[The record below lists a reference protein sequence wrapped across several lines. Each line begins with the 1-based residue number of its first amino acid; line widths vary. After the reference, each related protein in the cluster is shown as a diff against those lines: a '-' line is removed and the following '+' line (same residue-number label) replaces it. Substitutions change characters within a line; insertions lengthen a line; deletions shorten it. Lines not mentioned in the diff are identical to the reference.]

1 MTRSPWRRR
10 KLETFAI
17 GNKAD
22 DCWYGHNARAG
33 CPCAAAARTCG
44 RAESPGAA
52 QLRSLSHA
60 IQLALMG
67 SEAQQYPWQ
76 IRAIQ
81 YAARLPQL
89 VLVWRGASAYPA
101 RPFADYPRTV
111 LGGGGTLET
120 DFAQMSIG
128 PPKGDS
134 RPASAQRLQRDGAG
148 GVNGSISLSSSPRA
162 ARQRPI
168 WSHGTA
174 PVTPRL
180 GAPRPPSREHT
191 PAHRSGGAATTPQCR
206 PARVRPLKHLLLRPS
221 NRRAD
226 LQPLR
231 ALPPRATSSALQTV
245 PRASHT
251 GLPCPWISFFCHCQG
266 SEI

>member
-1 MTRSPWRRR
+1 
-10 KLETFAI
+10 
-17 GNKAD
+17 
-22 DCWYGHNARAG
+22 
-33 CPCAAAARTCG
+33 
-44 RAESPGAA
+44 
-52 QLRSLSHA
+52 
-60 IQLALMG
+60 
-67 SEAQQYPWQ
+67 
-76 IRAIQ
+76 
-81 YAARLPQL
+81 
-89 VLVWRGASAYPA
+89 
-101 RPFADYPRTV
+101 
-111 LGGGGTLET
+111 LET

-174 PVTPRL
+174 PLTPRL

-245 PRASHT
+245 PPASPPHT

-266 SEI
+266 SDGKWTSVRNPPLASRGLTAVSASSLCGGRLSPRRRWLAGGGRACCAASLPAPRARAGALPSPLSPSVLRGGGGLLRRGWVADGGRLLRCV

>member
-1 MTRSPWRRR
+1 MADPRYPIRCAAAPAGAGMEGSVGLPCAAVRRLSAGRAWRRR
-10 KLETFAI
+10 
-17 GNKAD
+17 
-22 DCWYGHNARAG
+22 H
-33 CPCAAAARTCG
+33 
-44 RAESPGAA
+44 
-52 QLRSLSHA
+52 
-60 IQLALMG
+60 
-67 SEAQQYPWQ
+67 
-76 IRAIQ
+76 
-81 YAARLPQL
+81 
-89 VLVWRGASAYPA
+89 
-101 RPFADYPRTV
+101 
-111 LGGGGTLET
+111 LET

-174 PVTPRL
+174 PLTPRL

-191 PAHRSGGAATTPQCR
+191 PAHRSGGAATTPQCW

-245 PRASHT
+245 PPAGLRLTRASRAP
-251 GLPCPWISFFCHCQG
+251 GFRFFATVKADRV
-266 SEI
+266 

>member
-1 MTRSPWRRR
+1 MLDTEGSVGLPRSAVHRLSAGSAWRQC
-10 KLETFAI
+10 L
-17 GNKAD
+17 
-22 DCWYGHNARAG
+22 
-33 CPCAAAARTCG
+33 AAHLGVRF
-44 RAESPGAA
+44 R
-52 QLRSLSHA
+52 QVSLS
-60 IQLALMG
+60 
-67 SEAQQYPWQ
+67 
-76 IRAIQ
+76 
-81 YAARLPQL
+81 
-89 VLVWRGASAYPA
+89 
-101 RPFADYPRTV
+101 
-111 LGGGGTLET
+111 
-120 DFAQMSIG
+120 
-128 PPKGDS
+128 PPKDND
-134 RPASAQRLQRDGAG
+134 RPASARRHQRDGID
-148 GVNGSISLSSSPRA
+148 GVAVSIGLVTAPRA

-245 PRASHT
+245 PRASPPHT

-266 SEI
+266 SE

>member
-1 MTRSPWRRR
+1 MADLKPSMTW
-10 KLETFAI
+10 
-17 GNKAD
+17 
-22 DCWYGHNARAG
+22 
-33 CPCAAAARTCG
+33 
-44 RAESPGAA
+44 
-52 QLRSLSHA
+52 
-60 IQLALMG
+60 LAKPHLDRFV
-67 SEAQQYPWQ
+67 Y
-76 IRAIQ
+76 RN
-81 YAARLPQL
+81 RC
-89 VLVWRGASAYPA
+89 
-101 RPFADYPRTV
+101 
-111 LGGGGTLET
+111 LET

-231 ALPPRATSSALQTV
+231 ALPPRATSSALQYRQRRHLT
-245 PRASHT
+245 RAF
-251 GLPCPWISFFCHCQG
+251 PCPWISFFGYGQG
-266 SEI
+266 SE

>member
-1 MTRSPWRRR
+1 
-10 KLETFAI
+10 
-17 GNKAD
+17 
-22 DCWYGHNARAG
+22 
-33 CPCAAAARTCG
+33 
-44 RAESPGAA
+44 
-52 QLRSLSHA
+52 
-60 IQLALMG
+60 
-67 SEAQQYPWQ
+67 
-76 IRAIQ
+76 
-81 YAARLPQL
+81 
-89 VLVWRGASAYPA
+89 
-101 RPFADYPRTV
+101 
-111 LGGGGTLET
+111 
-120 DFAQMSIG
+120 MSIG

-174 PVTPRL
+174 PLTPRL

-245 PRASHT
+245 PPAGLLTRASRAPGFRFFAT
-251 GLPCPWISFFCHCQG
+251 VKGLTAGSQQGQVNKSAVTLGLVLGEEEGAVQLAPLWHVQGVSSEEAYRVVPAVPQLRVSHAAIVSGLRCEKDLAFKRPLENRVVPFAVYSISLNWVAGVEALAAQRV
-266 SEI
+266 STNAS

>member
-1 MTRSPWRRR
+1 MLDR
-10 KLETFAI
+10 
-17 GNKAD
+17 
-22 DCWYGHNARAG
+22 
-33 CPCAAAARTCG
+33 
-44 RAESPGAA
+44 
-52 QLRSLSHA
+52 
-60 IQLALMG
+60 
-67 SEAQQYPWQ
+67 
-76 IRAIQ
+76 
-81 YAARLPQL
+81 
-89 VLVWRGASAYPA
+89 RGASAHPA
-101 RPFADYPRTV
+101 LPFADYPRAV
-111 LGGGGTLET
+111 LGGGGTAET
-120 DFAQMSIG
+120 DFAQTSIG
-128 PPKGDS
+128 PPKGDI

-174 PVTPRL
+174 PLTPRL

-191 PAHRSGGAATTPQCR
+191 PTHRSGGAATTPQCR

-245 PRASHT
+245 PPASPPHT
-251 GLPCPWISFFCHCQG
+251 GLPCPGFRFFATVKGLTLSQHGVDGDLPLQERDG
-266 SEI
+266 SPIKRIGRMMPAMPFRAR

>member
-1 MTRSPWRRR
+1 MRPSSTRVADPRYPIRCAAAPASAGMEGSVGLPCAAVRRLSAGRAWRRR
-10 KLETFAI
+10 
-17 GNKAD
+17 
-22 DCWYGHNARAG
+22 H
-33 CPCAAAARTCG
+33 
-44 RAESPGAA
+44 
-52 QLRSLSHA
+52 
-60 IQLALMG
+60 
-67 SEAQQYPWQ
+67 
-76 IRAIQ
+76 
-81 YAARLPQL
+81 
-89 VLVWRGASAYPA
+89 
-101 RPFADYPRTV
+101 
-111 LGGGGTLET
+111 LET

-174 PVTPRL
+174 PLTPRL

-245 PRASHT
+245 RQRLRLTRASRAPGFRFFAT
-251 GLPCPWISFFCHCQG
+251 VKGLTS
-266 SEI
+266 

>member
-1 MTRSPWRRR
+1 MVDPRYPIRCAAAPAGAGMEGSVGLPCAAVRRLSAGRAWRRR
-10 KLETFAI
+10 
-17 GNKAD
+17 
-22 DCWYGHNARAG
+22 H
-33 CPCAAAARTCG
+33 
-44 RAESPGAA
+44 
-52 QLRSLSHA
+52 
-60 IQLALMG
+60 
-67 SEAQQYPWQ
+67 
-76 IRAIQ
+76 
-81 YAARLPQL
+81 
-89 VLVWRGASAYPA
+89 
-101 RPFADYPRTV
+101 
-111 LGGGGTLET
+111 LET

-174 PVTPRL
+174 PLTPRL

-245 PRASHT
+245 RQRLRLTRASRAPGFRFFAT
-251 GLPCPWISFFCHCQG
+251 VKGLKNREQLSCTHLDLISL
-266 SEI
+266 S

>member
-1 MTRSPWRRR
+1 M
-10 KLETFAI
+10 
-17 GNKAD
+17 
-22 DCWYGHNARAG
+22 
-33 CPCAAAARTCG
+33 
-44 RAESPGAA
+44 
-52 QLRSLSHA
+52 
-60 IQLALMG
+60 
-67 SEAQQYPWQ
+67 WQ

-81 YAARLPQL
+81 YAAWLPQL

-245 PRASHT
+245 RQRLRLTRAS
-251 GLPCPWISFFCHCQG
+251 CPWISFFCHCQG
-266 SEI
+266 SDS

>member
-1 MTRSPWRRR
+1 MADPRYPIRCAAAPASAGMEGSVGLPCAAVRRLSAGRAWRRR
-10 KLETFAI
+10 
-17 GNKAD
+17 
-22 DCWYGHNARAG
+22 H
-33 CPCAAAARTCG
+33 
-44 RAESPGAA
+44 
-52 QLRSLSHA
+52 
-60 IQLALMG
+60 
-67 SEAQQYPWQ
+67 
-76 IRAIQ
+76 
-81 YAARLPQL
+81 
-89 VLVWRGASAYPA
+89 
-101 RPFADYPRTV
+101 
-111 LGGGGTLET
+111 LET

-174 PVTPRL
+174 PLTPRL

-191 PAHRSGGAATTPQCR
+191 PTHRSGGAATTPQCR

-231 ALPPRATSSALQTV
+231 ALPPRGNQQRAANGTASVS
-245 PRASHT
+245 ASH
-251 GLPCPWISFFCHCQG
+251 GPPVPLDFVFLPLSRV
-266 SEI
+266 

>member
-1 MTRSPWRRR
+1 M
-10 KLETFAI
+10 
-17 GNKAD
+17 
-22 DCWYGHNARAG
+22 
-33 CPCAAAARTCG
+33 
-44 RAESPGAA
+44 
-52 QLRSLSHA
+52 
-60 IQLALMG
+60 
-67 SEAQQYPWQ
+67 WQ

-101 RPFADYPRTV
+101 RPFADYPRAV
-111 LGGGGTLET
+111 LGGGGTWRP
-120 DFAQMSIG
+120 DFAQMSIV

-174 PVTPRL
+174 PLTPRL

-245 PRASHT
+245 PPASPPHT
-251 GLPCPWISFFCHCQG
+251 GLPCPGFRFFATVKGLSAHVRVPKFCAYMNGYCFARKLRT
-266 SEI
+266 

>member
-1 MTRSPWRRR
+1 MEGSVGLPCAAVRRLSAGRAWRRR
-10 KLETFAI
+10 
-17 GNKAD
+17 
-22 DCWYGHNARAG
+22 H
-33 CPCAAAARTCG
+33 
-44 RAESPGAA
+44 
-52 QLRSLSHA
+52 
-60 IQLALMG
+60 
-67 SEAQQYPWQ
+67 
-76 IRAIQ
+76 
-81 YAARLPQL
+81 
-89 VLVWRGASAYPA
+89 
-101 RPFADYPRTV
+101 
-111 LGGGGTLET
+111 LET

-174 PVTPRL
+174 PLTPRL

-245 PRASHT
+245 PPASPPHT
-251 GLPCPWISFFCHCQG
+251 GLPCPWISFFCHGQG
-266 SEI
+266 SELNAELLFFSQERPPTTSRAPATAASYSYRARS

>member
-1 MTRSPWRRR
+1 M
-10 KLETFAI
+10 
-17 GNKAD
+17 
-22 DCWYGHNARAG
+22 
-33 CPCAAAARTCG
+33 
-44 RAESPGAA
+44 
-52 QLRSLSHA
+52 
-60 IQLALMG
+60 
-67 SEAQQYPWQ
+67 WQ

-174 PVTPRL
+174 PLTPRL
-180 GAPRPPSREHT
+180 GAPRPPSRRIRPRTGWEKQLLLHRAGQRASDRLST
-191 PAHRSGGAATTPQCR
+191 SYWGHRSAGGIAG
-206 PARVRPLKHLLLRPS
+206 PASSPLSPALAGVRLHRTCIRSTFLIASFTKLTEKFAP
-221 NRRAD
+221 
-226 LQPLR
+226 
-231 ALPPRATSSALQTV
+231 AL
-245 PRASHT
+245 
-251 GLPCPWISFFCHCQG
+251 F
-266 SEI
+266 

>member
-1 MTRSPWRRR
+1 VADPRYPIRCAAAPASAGMEGSVGLPCAAVRRLSAGRAWRRR
-10 KLETFAI
+10 
-17 GNKAD
+17 
-22 DCWYGHNARAG
+22 H
-33 CPCAAAARTCG
+33 
-44 RAESPGAA
+44 
-52 QLRSLSHA
+52 
-60 IQLALMG
+60 
-67 SEAQQYPWQ
+67 
-76 IRAIQ
+76 
-81 YAARLPQL
+81 
-89 VLVWRGASAYPA
+89 
-101 RPFADYPRTV
+101 
-111 LGGGGTLET
+111 LET

-174 PVTPRL
+174 PLTPRL

-245 PRASHT
+245 PPASPPHT
-251 GLPCPWISFFCHCQG
+251 GLPCPWISFFATVKGLTSGGARGKVQPGC
-266 SEI
+266 

>member
-1 MTRSPWRRR
+1 MVSGARGRSALPNRLR
-10 KLETFAI
+10 
-17 GNKAD
+17 
-22 DCWYGHNARAG
+22 G
-33 CPCAAAARTCG
+33 CPSWCWTR
-44 RAESPGAA
+44 
-52 QLRSLSHA
+52 
-60 IQLALMG
+60 
-67 SEAQQYPWQ
+67 
-76 IRAIQ
+76 
-81 YAARLPQL
+81 
-89 VLVWRGASAYPA
+89 RGASAYPA

-174 PVTPRL
+174 PLTPRL

-191 PAHRSGGAATTPQCR
+191 PTHRLGEAAATAQGR
-206 PARVRPLKHLLLRPS
+206 PARVGPIINLLLGPSKCWAGFQPPQPRP
-221 NRRAD
+221 RRGA
-226 LQPLR
+226 
-231 ALPPRATSSALQTV
+231 AACSHTV
-245 PRASHT
+245 PAALLSVAS
-251 GLPCPWISFFCHCQG
+251 LRRRL
-266 SEI
+266 E